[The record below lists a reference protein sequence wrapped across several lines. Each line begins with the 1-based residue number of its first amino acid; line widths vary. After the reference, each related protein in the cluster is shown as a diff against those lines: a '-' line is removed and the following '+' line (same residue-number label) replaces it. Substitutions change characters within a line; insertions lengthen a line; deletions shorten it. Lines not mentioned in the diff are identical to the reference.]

1 MALAYF
7 CEGTSCQLFR
17 VDAALPLSRRK
28 DFSKNALAGFLIA
41 ASIDYLREHASGR
54 ATWGSASEGPIA
66 MPSTSR
72 VPSVFMATAIITA
85 TDTIRPASRTF
96 RYVAPVALEALT
108 RSSISVHS
116 RETWLLLIPLMPID
130 FTGSSTERVE
140 IPCT

>member
-96 RYVAPVALEALT
+96 RYVASIHKYGRSPSIGRLRKALT

-116 RETWLLLIPLMPID
+116 R
-130 FTGSSTERVE
+130 F
-140 IPCT
+140 C